1 MPLPLMAD
9 TAPPP
14 SGDLSF
20 GVDARHIRQLGQEL
34 VGDRTTALTELI
46 KNAYDA
52 DATWVQL
59 RFANAAQGAGGA
71 LEVDDDGSGMSL
83 DDLTNGW
90 MRISTAGK
98 EREAVSPLYLRTRA
112 GRKGIGRFATE
123 TLGRRLIL
131 RTTTAG
137 NPWALVIVFD
147 WENGYPEGVDLAE
160 VTNPYTT
167 ERAPASEHGT
177 TLRIEG
183 LYDTWDQRRRGRV
196 RKAIRL
202 LQPPFPVAQVLVPEA
217 RLEHPPD
224 PGFQVEV
231 FVDERPDAP
240 DDDPYEEFVS
250 AATARIRADVGAD
263 GRVRVSVVSD
273 VLDME
278 ADGALGN
285 VYPAV
290 GPFSVDTA
298 YFVYRKDAI
307 GGISLAVAREMRKVY
322 SGMRVYRD
330 GLRVMPYGEPGNDWL
345 ELDQLQG
352 ARSGTLVPVAN
363 GNWFG
368 QILISR
374 VTNLGLR
381 DTASREGL
389 VRNDSYGQLQEATR
403 QALLWGAVE
412 VGKAR
417 ARKISTRDPT
427 PSSTRR
433 QIVTEAQQDIERAL
447 GEELPANLVARVTQ
461 IIATAL
467 DVTGDVAVAS
477 DAAETQR
484 FEALLTEIE
493 LLSILASLGTSIAV
507 FSHEVRST
515 LTTLTAALEV
525 LEGDISALGQDVREQ
540 VDIAR
545 EGMQELQDLAGYID
559 AYVSASQRRTR
570 EPQAL
575 HRVLEQFIGRLSQNL
590 ARGVDF
596 TWDVQP
602 ASLRTAPMARSELE
616 AVLINFLTNA
626 IKAMDSEGHP
636 QRRVRITA
644 RPAGKE
650 VRLCFEDTGTGV
662 DPSVRGTLFEPFVSD
677 TRSTI
682 SELGTGTGLGLKI
695 VADIAGANGGSVALT
710 EPSDGYATS
719 FELRLPR
726 WREQMDGHE

>member
-1 MPLPLMAD
+1 MTD
-9 TAPPP
+9 TALPP
-14 SGDLSF
+14 SGDLAF

-59 RFANAAQGAGGA
+59 RFADGA
-71 LEVDDDGSGMSL
+71 LDEGGVLEVEDDGSGMTL
-83 DDLTNGW
+83 EDLRGGW

-98 EREAVSPLYLRTRA
+98 ERESVSPLYRRTRA

-131 RTTTAG
+131 RTTTPDQ
-137 NPWALVIVFD
+137 PWALVVEFD
-147 WENGYPEGVDLAE
+147 WEHGYPEGVDLSE
-160 VTNPYTT
+160 VTNPYRI

-183 LYDTWDQRRRGRV
+183 LYDAWDQRRRDRV
-196 RKAIRL
+196 RKAVRL
-202 LQPPFPVAQVLVPEA
+202 LQPPFPVAQVLVPHAAREA
-217 RLEHPPD
+217 PPD

-231 FVDERPDAP
+231 FVGDRPDAA
-240 DDDPYEEFVS
+240 DDDPYEEFVA
-250 AATARIRADVGAD
+250 AATARVRADIDAD
-263 GRVRVSVVSD
+263 GRVKVAVGSD
-273 VLDME
+273 VLDID
-278 ADGALGN
+278 AQDVLGN
-285 VYPAV
+285 LYPRV
-290 GPFSVDTA
+290 GRFSIDAA
-298 YFVYRKDAI
+298 YFIYNKDAI
-307 GGISLAVAREMRKVY
+307 GGISLAVAREMRQVY
-322 SGMRVYRD
+322 SGMRLYRD

-345 ELDQLQG
+345 KLDQLQG
-352 ARSGTLVPVAN
+352 ARSGALVPVAN
-363 GNWFG
+363 ANWFG

-374 VTNLGLR
+374 VTNPELR

-389 VRNDSYGQLQEATR
+389 VDNEGYSHLREATR

-412 VGKAR
+412 VGR
-417 ARKISTRDPT
+417 ARQRKITTRDPT

-433 QIVTEAQQDIERAL
+433 QILAEAQGEVERAI
-447 GEELPANLVARVTQ
+447 GDELPTNLAARVTQ
-461 IIATAL
+461 IVSAALGATGQA
-467 DVTGDVAVAS
+467 AEAS
-477 DAAETQR
+477 DAAESR
-484 FEALLTEIE
+484 RIEALLTEIE

-525 LEGDISALGQDVREQ
+525 LDRASARLDEEARAQL
-540 VDIAR
+540 DIAR
-545 EGMQELQDLAGYID
+545 EGMEELQDLVGYID

-575 HRVLEQFIGRLSQNL
+575 HTVLDQFVSRLSQNL

-596 TWDVQP
+596 AWEVQP

-626 IKAMDSEGHP
+626 IKAMDAEGHP
-636 QRRVRITA
+636 QRRIRVTA
-644 RPAGKE
+644 RPSGKE
-650 VRLCFEDTGTGV
+650 ILLRFEDTGTGV
-662 DPSVRGTLFEPFVSD
+662 DPAIRDKVFDPFVSD
-677 TRSTI
+677 TRSSL
-682 SELGTGTGLGLKI
+682 SELGSGTGLGLKI
-695 VADIAGANGGSVALT
+695 VADIASANGGTVALA
-710 EPSDGYATS
+710 EPSDGYTTS

-726 WREQMDGHE
+726 WREQLEVR